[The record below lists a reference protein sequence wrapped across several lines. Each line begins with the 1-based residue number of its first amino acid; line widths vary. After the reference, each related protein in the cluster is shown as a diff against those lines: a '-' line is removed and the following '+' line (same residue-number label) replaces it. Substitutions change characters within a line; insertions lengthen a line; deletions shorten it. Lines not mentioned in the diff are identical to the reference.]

1 MDDDRLQTQAP
12 RSIPPVCCVC
22 GATAFSVQAADV
34 TMYGKVDTGLQ
45 YQSNEIT
52 ILDQTVV
59 DTDSFTMENGLN
71 SASRFGVKGS
81 EDLGNGMKVSFQL
94 ENGFKADSGE
104 FKTSG
109 KLFDRQA
116 TVALSSDFGTLTMG
130 RVGGI
135 GSGAG
140 FDLVYGY
147 ADAFD
152 GGSGSVLGLAKSDR
166 YDNMITYQTPKF
178 AGMQA
183 TVQYSFNESSTDK
196 DREGSSAVNRYASAG
211 LTGSFGALN
220 TVLAYEFQNYQSFGK
235 DARGEDGHIV
245 YLGGNYDCGFAKT
258 FVMAQYFK
266 GLKAGSINGLGM
278 LDDIE
283 GEQTGTTL
291 EDEFDAFFDK
301 GAKGFGL
308 HLGTI
313 VPISNGD
320 LTVGAYYVDGKG
332 ETSAAGEEDLDFDYI
347 GLATKYE
354 YRLSKRTSVYL
365 GAGYHKAKAED
376 SEGEIEQKIGEVF
389 TGLTHAF

>member
-1 MDDDRLQTQAP
+1 MFKKSLIA
-12 RSIPPVCCVC
+12 VAVL

-34 TMYGKVDTGLQ
+34 TMYGKVDTGLR
-45 YQSNEIT
+45 YQTNEIT
-52 ILDQTVV
+52 EDGQAQV
-59 DTDSFTMENGLN
+59 DEDTFSMENGLN

-104 FKTSG
+104 FKTEG

-152 GGSGSVLGLAKSDR
+152 GGSGSVLGLAQSDR

-211 LTGSFGALN
+211 LTGNFGALN

-283 GEQTGTTL
+283 GNQTDTTL

-376 SEGEIEQKIGEVF
+376 SEGEIEQKVGEVF

>member
-1 MDDDRLQTQAP
+1 MFKKSLIA
-12 RSIPPVCCVC
+12 VAVL

-178 AGMQA
+178 AGLQA
-183 TVQYSFNESSTDK
+183 TVQYSFNEDSVEETA
-196 DREGSSAVNRYASAG
+196 REGSSAVNRYSSAA
-211 LTGSFGALN
+211 LTGDFGALQ
-220 TVLAYEFQNYQSFGK
+220 TVLAYEFQNYKSFG
-235 DARGEDGHIV
+235 AAGEHDDGQIV

-258 FVMAQYFK
+258 FVMGQYFK
-266 GLKAGSINGLGM
+266 GIKAGQLTAITE
-278 LDDIE
+278 DDADLVDTASSQYYSAD
-283 GEQTGTTL
+283 GV
-291 EDEFDAFFDK
+291 K
-301 GAKGFGL
+301 GYGV

-313 VPISNGD
+313 VPVAGGD
-320 LTVGAYYVDGKG
+320 LTVAAYFTDFSVEYATGDKDAKSYAFGA
-332 ETSAAGEEDLDFDYI
+332 
-347 GLATKYE
+347 KYE
-354 YRLSKRTSVYL
+354 YYLSKRTSVYT
-365 GAGYHKAKAED
+365 GAGFAQVKYD
-376 SEGEIEQKIGEVF
+376 DEGSDKTTQAYL
-389 TGLTHAF
+389 GLTHRF

>member
-1 MDDDRLQTQAP
+1 MFKKSLIA
-12 RSIPPVCCVC
+12 VAVL

-34 TMYGKVDTGLQ
+34 TMYGKVDLGLQ
-45 YQSNEIT
+45 YKTSEV
-52 ILDQTVV
+52 TVGDKTMV
-59 DTDSFTMENGLN
+59 DEDTFSMENGRN
-71 SASRFGVKGS
+71 SASRFGIKGS

-104 FKTSG
+104 FKTEG

-140 FDLVYGY
+140 FDIVYLTG
-147 ADAFD
+147 DSFD
-152 GGSGSVLGLAKSDR
+152 GGCGDVLGLVQSAR

-178 AGMQA
+178 AGLQA
-183 TVQYSFNESSTDK
+183 TVQYSFNEDSTDK
-196 DREGSSAVNRYASAG
+196 DREGSSAVDRYASAA
-211 LTGSFGALN
+211 LTGNFGALN
-220 TVLAYEFQNYQSFGK
+220 TVLAYEFQNYQSYGEDK
-235 DARGEDGHIV
+235 RGEDGHVV

-258 FVMAQYFK
+258 FVMGQYFK
-266 GLKAGSINGLGM
+266 GVQTSGVNALAMLG
-278 LDDIE
+278 DIK
-283 GEQTGTTL
+283 GDQPDTTL
-291 EDEFDAFFDK
+291 EDEFDADYNK
-301 GAKGFGL
+301 GAKGYGL

-320 LTVGAYYVDGKG
+320 LTVGAYYVDGTA
-332 ETSAAGEEDLDFDYI
+332 ETSKTGVEERDFDYM
-347 GLATKYE
+347 GLAAKYE

-365 GAGYHKAKAED
+365 AAGYYKATLDATTKADEV
-376 SEGEIEQKIGEVF
+376 EEKVGEVF

>member
-1 MDDDRLQTQAP
+1 MFKKSLIA
-12 RSIPPVCCVC
+12 VAVL
-22 GATAFSVQAADV
+22 GATAFSVQAAEV
-34 TMYGKVDTGLQ
+34 TMYGKIDTGLQ

-52 ILDQTVV
+52 VLDQTVV

-104 FKTSG
+104 FKTKG

-178 AGMQA
+178 ADMQA
-183 TVQYSFNESSTDK
+183 TVQYSFKEASGDK
-196 DREGSSAVNRYASAG
+196 GREGSSAVNRYASAG
-211 LTGSFGALN
+211 LTGNFGALN
-220 TVLAYEFQNYQSFGK
+220 TVLAYEFQNYESF
-235 DARGEDGHIV
+235 DATAHEDGHTV

-266 GLKAGSINGLGM
+266 GLKVGNVNALGM
-278 LDDIE
+278 LDDLDV
-283 GEQTGTTL
+283 T
-291 EDEFDAFFDK
+291 DEADKFFDK
-301 GAKGFGL
+301 GAKGYGL

-332 ETSAAGEEDLDFDYI
+332 ETSAAGEEDVDFDYI

-376 SEGEIEQKIGEVF
+376 SEGEIEQKVGEVF

>member
-1 MDDDRLQTQAP
+1 MFKKSLIA
-12 RSIPPVCCVC
+12 VAVL

-45 YQSNEIT
+45 FKTNEVT
-52 ILDQTVV
+52 KGNQTVT
-59 DTDSFTMENGLN
+59 DTDTFSMENGLN
-71 SASRFGVKGS
+71 SASRFGIKGS

-94 ENGFKADSGE
+94 ENGFKSDSGV
-104 FKTSG
+104 FKTDG

-147 ADAFD
+147 GDAFD
-152 GGSGSVLGLAKSDR
+152 GGSPNVLGLAKSDR
-166 YDNMITYQTPKF
+166 YDNMVTYQTPKF
-178 AGMQA
+178 AGLQA
-183 TVQYSFNESSTDK
+183 TVQYSFNEDSTDK
-196 DREGSSAVNRYASAG
+196 GREGSSAVNRYASAG
-211 LTGSFGALN
+211 LTGNFGALN
-220 TVLAYEFQNYQSFGK
+220 TVLAYEFQNYQSVADG
-235 DARGEDGHIV
+235 ARSEDGHIV

-258 FVMAQYFK
+258 FVMGQYFK
-266 GLKAGSINGLGM
+266 GLKVGSVTGLGM
-278 LDDIE
+278 LGDIK
-283 GEQTGTTL
+283 GDQPDTTL
-291 EDEFDAFFDK
+291 EDKFDANYNK
-301 GAKGFGL
+301 GAKGYGL

-320 LTVGAYYVDGKG
+320 LTVGAYYVDGTA
-332 ETSAAGEEDLDFDYI
+332 ETSKTGVEERDFDYM

-365 GAGYHKAKAED
+365 GAGFYKATVDAT
-376 SEGEIEQKIGEVF
+376 SGQNNEIEQKVGEVY

>member
-1 MDDDRLQTQAP
+1 MFKKSLIA
-12 RSIPPVCCVC
+12 VAVL
-22 GATAFSVQAADV
+22 GATAFSVQAANV
-34 TMYGKVDTGLQ
+34 TMYGKVDTGLR
-45 YQSNEIT
+45 YQTNEIT
-52 ILDQTVV
+52 VGDKAMV
-59 DTDSFTMENGLN
+59 DEDTFSMENGLN
-71 SASRFGVKGS
+71 SASRFGVKGT
-81 EDLGNGMKVSFQL
+81 EDLGNGLKVGFVL

-104 FKTSG
+104 FKTEK
-109 KLFDRQA
+109 KLFDREA
-116 TVALSSDFGTLTMG
+116 SVSLYSDFGTLSMG
-130 RVGGI
+130 RMGGV

-140 FDLVYGY
+140 TYDLVYGT

-152 GGSGSVLGLAKSDR
+152 GGSGSVLGLAQSAR

-178 AGMQA
+178 AGVQA
-183 TVQYSFNESSTDK
+183 TVQYSFNEDSTD
-196 DREGSSAVNRYASAG
+196 DGREGSSAVNRYASAA

-266 GLKAGSINGLGM
+266 GLTAGSITGLDM
-278 LDDIE
+278 LGDVKQDGKTFE
-283 GEQTGTTL
+283 TL
-291 EDEFDAFFDK
+291 ADETYDK
-301 GAKGFGL
+301 GAKGYGL

-320 LTVGAYYVDGKG
+320 LTVGAYYVDGTG
-332 ETSAAGEEDLDFDYI
+332 ESSKAAVEDRDFDYL

-365 GAGYHKAKAED
+365 GAGYYKATVDATSGQND
-376 SEGEIEQKIGEVF
+376 EIEQKVGEVF

>member
-1 MDDDRLQTQAP
+1 MFKKSLIA
-12 RSIPPVCCVC
+12 VAVL

-34 TMYGKVDTGLQ
+34 TMYGKVDTGLR
-45 YQSNEIT
+45 YQTNEIT
-52 ILDQTVV
+52 NGDQAVV
-59 DTDSFTMENGLN
+59 DEDTFSMENGLN
-71 SASRFGVKGS
+71 SASRFGVKGT
-81 EDLGNGMKVSFQL
+81 EDLGNGLKVGFVL
-94 ENGFKADSGE
+94 ENGFKSDSGE
-104 FKTSG
+104 FKTDG

-116 TVALSSDFGTLTMG
+116 TVSLYSDFGTITMG
-130 RVGGI
+130 RMGGVA
-135 GSGAG
+135 SSAG
-140 FDLVYGY
+140 TYDLVYAN

-152 GGSGSVLGLAKSDR
+152 GGSASILGLAASSR

-178 AGMQA
+178 AGVQA
-183 TVQYSFNESSTDK
+183 TVQYSFNEDSTTDSK
-196 DREGSSAVNRYASAG
+196 DREGSSAVNRYASAA

-220 TVLAYEFQNYQSFGK
+220 TVLAYEFQNYQSVGTG
-235 DARGEDGHIV
+235 ARSEDGHSV

-266 GLKAGSINGLGM
+266 GLTAGGVNALGM

-283 GEQTGTTL
+283 GATDNFNTTY
-291 EDEFDAFFDK
+291 DK
-301 GAKGFGL
+301 GAKGYGL

-320 LTVGAYYVDGKG
+320 LTVGAYYVDGTG
-332 ETSAAGEEDLDFDYI
+332 ESSQAAVEDRDFDYL

-365 GAGYHKAKAED
+365 GAGYYKSTVDATKVGEQKV
-376 SEGEIEQKIGEVF
+376 GEIEQKVGEVF

>member
-1 MDDDRLQTQAP
+1 MFKKSLIA
-12 RSIPPVCCVC
+12 VAVL

-34 TMYGKVDTGLQ
+34 TMYGKVDLGLQ
-45 YQSNEIT
+45 YKTSEV
-52 ILDQTVV
+52 TVGDKTMV
-59 DTDSFTMENGLN
+59 DEDTFSMENGRN
-71 SASRFGVKGS
+71 SASRFGIKGS

-130 RVGGI
+130 RVGGV

-147 ADAFD
+147 GDAFD
-152 GGSGSVLGLAKSDR
+152 GGSGDVLGLLQSAR
-166 YDNMITYQTPKF
+166 YDNMVTYQTPKF
-178 AGMQA
+178 AGLQA
-183 TVQYSFNESSTDK
+183 TVQYSFNESSTDT

-258 FVMAQYFK
+258 FVMGQYFK
-266 GLKAGSINGLGM
+266 GIQGSGANALASMVKGAGAEL
-278 LDDIE
+278 
-283 GEQTGTTL
+283 TK
-291 EDEFDAFFDK
+291 FDTDFDK
-301 GAKGFGL
+301 GVKGFGA

>member
-1 MDDDRLQTQAP
+1 MFKKSLIA
-12 RSIPPVCCVC
+12 VAVL

-34 TMYGKVDTGLQ
+34 TMYGKVDTGLR
-45 YQSNEIT
+45 YQTNEIT
-52 ILDQTVV
+52 DGGQAQV
-59 DTDSFTMENGLN
+59 DEDTFSMENGLN

-140 FDLVYGY
+140 FDIVYLTG
-147 ADAFD
+147 DSFD
-152 GGSGSVLGLAKSDR
+152 GGCGDVLGLVQSAR

-178 AGMQA
+178 AGLQA
-183 TVQYSFNESSTDK
+183 TVQYSFNEDSTDK
-196 DREGSSAVNRYASAG
+196 DREGSSAVDRYASAA

-220 TVLAYEFQNYQSFGK
+220 TVLAYEFQNYQSYGEDK
-235 DARGEDGHIV
+235 RGEDGHVV

-258 FVMAQYFK
+258 FVMGQYFK
-266 GLKAGSINGLGM
+266 GLEVGSVTGLGM
-278 LDDIE
+278 LGDIK
-283 GEQTGTTL
+283 GDLPDTTL
-291 EDEFDAFFDK
+291 EDEFDADYNK
-301 GAKGFGL
+301 GAKGYGL

-320 LTVGAYYVDGKG
+320 LTVGAYYVDGKV
-332 ETSAAGEEDLDFDYI
+332 EASVAGEEDVDFDYI

-365 GAGYHKAKAED
+365 GAGYYKAKAED
-376 SEGEIEQKIGEVF
+376 SEDKIEQKVGEVF

>member
-1 MDDDRLQTQAP
+1 MFKKSLIA
-12 RSIPPVCCVC
+12 VAVL

-34 TMYGKVDTGLQ
+34 TMYGKVDLGLQ
-45 YQSNEIT
+45 YKSSEVT
-52 ILDQTVV
+52 VGDQTMV
-59 DTDSFTMENGLN
+59 DEDTFSMENGRN
-71 SASRFGVKGS
+71 SASRFGIKGS

>member
-1 MDDDRLQTQAP
+1 MFKKSLIA
-12 RSIPPVCCVC
+12 VAVL

-34 TMYGKVDTGLQ
+34 TMYGKVDTGLLFK
-45 YQSNEIT
+45 SNEIT
-52 ILDQTVV
+52 FLDQAVV

-152 GGSGSVLGLAKSDR
+152 GGSNSVLGLAKSDR

-183 TVQYSFNESSTDK
+183 TVQYSFKEASGDEG
-196 DREGSSAVNRYASAG
+196 REGSSAVNRYASAG
-211 LTGSFGALN
+211 LTGNFGALN
-220 TVLAYEFQNYQSFGK
+220 TVLAYEFQNYDSMG
-235 DARGEDGHIV
+235 DNGREEDGHIV

-258 FVMAQYFK
+258 FVMGQYFK
-266 GLKAGSINGLGM
+266 GIQGSSANALASMVKGAGAEL
-278 LDDIE
+278 
-283 GEQTGTTL
+283 TK
-291 EDEFDAFFDK
+291 FDTDFDK
-301 GAKGFGL
+301 GVKGFGA

-320 LTVGAYYVDGKG
+320 LTVGAYYVDGTA
-332 ETSAAGEEDLDFDYI
+332 EVSDVDEDTDFDYI

-354 YRLSKRTSVYL
+354 YRLSKRTSIYL
-365 GAGYHKAKAED
+365 GAGYHKAKVDAT
-376 SEGEIEQKIGEVF
+376 EGENDAVEQKVAEVF

>member
-1 MDDDRLQTQAP
+1 MFKKSLIA
-12 RSIPPVCCVC
+12 VAVL

-34 TMYGKVDTGLQ
+34 TMYGKVDTGLR
-45 YQSNEIT
+45 YQTNEIT
-52 ILDQTVV
+52 DGGQAQV
-59 DTDSFTMENGLN
+59 DEDTFSMENGLN

-152 GGSGSVLGLAKSDR
+152 GGSDSVLGLAKSDR

-211 LTGSFGALN
+211 LTGNFGALN
-220 TVLAYEFQNYQSFGK
+220 TVLAYEFQNYESF
-235 DARGEDGHIV
+235 DATAHEDGHTV

-258 FVMAQYFK
+258 FVMGQYFK
-266 GLKAGSINGLGM
+266 GLKVGSVTGLGM
-278 LDDIE
+278 LGDIK
-283 GEQTGTTL
+283 GDLPDTTL
-291 EDEFDAFFDK
+291 EDEFDADYNK
-301 GAKGFGL
+301 GAKGYGL

-320 LTVGAYYVDGKG
+320 LTVGAYYVDGKV
-332 ETSAAGEEDLDFDYI
+332 EASVAGEEDVDFDYI

-365 GAGYHKAKAED
+365 GAGYYKAKAED
-376 SEGEIEQKIGEVF
+376 SEDKIEQKVGEVF

>member
-1 MDDDRLQTQAP
+1 MFKKSLIA
-12 RSIPPVCCVC
+12 VAVL

-320 LTVGAYYVDGKG
+320 LTVGAYYADGKG

>member
-1 MDDDRLQTQAP
+1 MFKKSLIA
-12 RSIPPVCCVC
+12 VAVL

-34 TMYGKVDTGLQ
+34 TMYGKVDLGLQ
-45 YQSNEIT
+45 YKTSEV
-52 ILDQTVV
+52 TVGDKTMV
-59 DTDSFTMENGLN
+59 DEDTFSMENGRN
-71 SASRFGVKGS
+71 SASRFGIKGS

-178 AGMQA
+178 AGLQA
-183 TVQYSFNESSTDK
+183 TVQYSFNESSTDT
-196 DREGSSAVNRYASAG
+196 DREGSSAVNRYASTA
-211 LTGSFGALN
+211 LTGNFGALN
-220 TVLAYEFQNYQSFGK
+220 TVLAYEFQNYQSFGQ

-266 GLKAGSINGLGM
+266 GLTAGSITGLDM
-278 LDDIE
+278 LGDIPNN
-283 GEQTGTTL
+283 TGGTL
-291 EDEFDAFFDK
+291 EDDFNTDLDK
-301 GAKGFGL
+301 GAKGYGL

-332 ETSAAGEEDLDFDYI
+332 ETSAAGEEDVDFDYI

-365 GAGYHKAKAED
+365 GAGYHKAKAEASD
-376 SEGEIEQKIGEVF
+376 GEIEQKVGEVF

>member
-1 MDDDRLQTQAP
+1 MFKKSLIA
-12 RSIPPVCCVC
+12 VAVL

-34 TMYGKVDTGLQ
+34 TMYGKVDLGLQ
-45 YQSNEIT
+45 YKTSEV
-52 ILDQTVV
+52 TVGDKTMV
-59 DTDSFTMENGLN
+59 DEDTFSMENGRN
-71 SASRFGVKGS
+71 SASRFGIKGS

-104 FKTSG
+104 FKTEG

-140 FDLVYGY
+140 FDIVYLTG
-147 ADAFD
+147 DSFD
-152 GGSGSVLGLAKSDR
+152 GGCGDVLGLVQSAR

-178 AGMQA
+178 AGLQA
-183 TVQYSFNESSTDK
+183 TVQYSFNEDSTDK
-196 DREGSSAVNRYASAG
+196 DREGSSAVDRYASAA
-211 LTGSFGALN
+211 LTGNFGALN
-220 TVLAYEFQNYQSFGK
+220 TVLAYEFQNYQSYGEDK
-235 DARGEDGHIV
+235 RGEDGHVV

-258 FVMAQYFK
+258 FVMGQYFK
-266 GLKAGSINGLGM
+266 GVQTSGVNALAMLG
-278 LDDIE
+278 DIK
-283 GEQTGTTL
+283 GDQPDTTL
-291 EDEFDAFFDK
+291 EDEFDADYNK
-301 GAKGFGL
+301 GAKGYSL

-320 LTVGAYYVDGKG
+320 LTVGAYYVDGTA
-332 ETSAAGEEDLDFDYI
+332 ETSKTGVEERDFDYM

-365 GAGYHKAKAED
+365 AAGYYKATLDATTKA
-376 SEGEIEQKIGEVF
+376 GEVEEKVGEVF

>member
-1 MDDDRLQTQAP
+1 MFKKSLIA
-12 RSIPPVCCVC
+12 VAVL

-211 LTGSFGALN
+211 LTGNFGALN
-220 TVLAYEFQNYQSFGK
+220 TVLAYEFQNYESF
-235 DARGEDGHIV
+235 DATAHEDGHTV

-283 GEQTGTTL
+283 GKKPDTTL
-291 EDEFDAFFDK
+291 EDEFDALFDK

>member
-1 MDDDRLQTQAP
+1 MFKKSLIA
-12 RSIPPVCCVC
+12 VAVL

-34 TMYGKVDTGLQ
+34 TMYGKVDLGLQ
-45 YQSNEIT
+45 YKTSEV
-52 ILDQTVV
+52 TVGDKTMV
-59 DTDSFTMENGLN
+59 DEDTFSMENGRN
-71 SASRFGVKGS
+71 SASRFGIKGS

-147 ADAFD
+147 GDAFD
-152 GGSGSVLGLAKSDR
+152 GGSGDVLGLL
-166 YDNMITYQTPKF
+166 Q
-178 AGMQA
+178 
-183 TVQYSFNESSTDK
+183 
-196 DREGSSAVNRYASAG
+196 SARYASTA
-211 LTGSFGALN
+211 LTGNFGALN
-220 TVLAYEFQNYQSFGK
+220 TVLAYEFQNYQSFGEG
-235 DARGEDGHIV
+235 ARGEDGHIV

-258 FVMAQYFK
+258 FVMGQYFK
-266 GLKAGSINGLGM
+266 GIQGSGANALASMVKGAGAELTS
-278 LDDIE
+278 
-283 GEQTGTTL
+283 
-291 EDEFDAFFDK
+291 FDTDFDK
-301 GAKGFGL
+301 GVKGFGA

-320 LTVGAYYVDGKG
+320 LTVGAYYVDGTA
-332 ETSAAGEEDLDFDYI
+332 ETSKTGVEERDFDYM

-365 GAGYHKAKAED
+365 AAGYYKATLDATTKA
-376 SEGEIEQKIGEVF
+376 GEVEEKVGEVF

>member
-1 MDDDRLQTQAP
+1 MFKKSLIA
-12 RSIPPVCCVC
+12 VAVL

-45 YQSNEIT
+45 FKTNEVT
-52 ILDQTVV
+52 KGNQTVT
-59 DTDSFTMENGLN
+59 DTDTFSMENGLN
-71 SASRFGVKGS
+71 SASRFGIKGS

-94 ENGFKADSGE
+94 ENGFKSDSGV
-104 FKTSG
+104 FKTDG

-147 ADAFD
+147 GDAFD
-152 GGSGSVLGLAKSDR
+152 GGSPNVLGLAKSDR
-166 YDNMITYQTPKF
+166 YDNMVTYQTPKF
-178 AGMQA
+178 AGLQA
-183 TVQYSFNESSTDK
+183 TVQYSFNEDSTDK
-196 DREGSSAVNRYASAG
+196 GREGSSAVNRYASAG
-211 LTGSFGALN
+211 LTGNFGALN
-220 TVLAYEFQNYQSFGK
+220 TVLAYEFQNYQSVADG
-235 DARGEDGHIV
+235 ARSEDGHIV

-258 FVMAQYFK
+258 FVMGQYFK
-266 GLKAGSINGLGM
+266 GLKVGSVTGLGM
-278 LDDIE
+278 LGDIKE
-283 GEQTGTTL
+283 GDQPNTTL
-291 EDEFDAFFDK
+291 EDDFDADYNK
-301 GAKGFGL
+301 GAKGYGL

-320 LTVGAYYVDGKG
+320 LTVGAYYVDGTA
-332 ETSAAGEEDLDFDYI
+332 ETSKTGVEERDFDYM

-365 GAGYHKAKAED
+365 GAGFYKATVDAT
-376 SEGEIEQKIGEVF
+376 SGQNNEIEQKVGEVY

>member
-1 MDDDRLQTQAP
+1 MFKKSLIA
-12 RSIPPVCCVC
+12 VAVL

-81 EDLGNGMKVSFQL
+81 EDLGNGMKVSFKL

-365 GAGYHKAKAED
+365 GAGYHKAKAEN

>member
-1 MDDDRLQTQAP
+1 MFKKSLIA
-12 RSIPPVCCVC
+12 VAVL
-22 GATAFSVQAADV
+22 GATAFSVQAANV
-34 TMYGKVDTGLQ
+34 TMYGKVDTGLR
-45 YQSNEIT
+45 YQTNEIT
-52 ILDQTVV
+52 DGDQAVV
-59 DTDSFTMENGLN
+59 DEDTFSMENGLN
-71 SASRFGVKGS
+71 SASRFGVKGT
-81 EDLGNGMKVSFQL
+81 EDLGNGLKVGFVL

-104 FKTSG
+104 FKTEK
-109 KLFDRQA
+109 KLFDREA
-116 TVALSSDFGTLTMG
+116 SVSLYSDFGTLSMG
-130 RVGGI
+130 RMGGV

-140 FDLVYGY
+140 TYDLVYGT

-152 GGSGSVLGLAKSDR
+152 GGSGSILGLAQSAR

-178 AGMQA
+178 AGVQA
-183 TVQYSFNESSTDK
+183 TVQYSFNEDSTKDSK
-196 DREGSSAVNRYASAG
+196 DREGSSAVNRYASAA

-220 TVLAYEFQNYQSFGK
+220 TVLAYEFQNYQSFGTA
-235 DARGEDGHIV
+235 ARGEDGHTV

-266 GLKAGSINGLGM
+266 GLTVGSITGLGM
-278 LDDIE
+278 LSDID
-283 GEQTGTTL
+283 GETEGTTL
-291 EDEFDAFFDK
+291 EDDFNAYLDK
-301 GAKGFGL
+301 GAKGYGL

-332 ETSAAGEEDLDFDYI
+332 ETSAAGEEDVDFDYI

-365 GAGYHKAKAED
+365 GAGYHKAKFED
-376 SEGEIEQKIGEVF
+376 SEGEVEQKVGEVF

>member
-1 MDDDRLQTQAP
+1 MFKKSLIA
-12 RSIPPVCCVC
+12 VAVL

-34 TMYGKVDTGLQ
+34 TMYGKVDTGLLFK
-45 YQSNEIT
+45 SNEIT

-104 FKTSG
+104 FKPPG

-220 TVLAYEFQNYQSFGK
+220 TVLAYEFQNYESF
-235 DARGEDGHIV
+235 DATAHEDGHTV

-266 GLKAGSINGLGM
+266 GLKTGNIKALGM
-278 LDDIE
+278 LDDLNATNVVNEIY
-283 GEQTGTTL
+283 
-291 EDEFDAFFDK
+291 DK
-301 GAKGFGL
+301 GAKGYGL

-332 ETSAAGEEDLDFDYI
+332 ETSVAGDEDVDFDYI

-376 SEGEIEQKIGEVF
+376 SEVEIEQKVGEVF